1 MPPPSRPR
9 PLPGHRL
16 LAALLLAALA
26 GVGTEALAHGGPVK
40 VIEDR
45 FVVTVALWPA
55 AETTRL
61 RFFVRDFRSGRA
73 PAEDLSFRA
82 RILEERSRAVI
93 CEGAPASV
101 EDGEA
106 NVLCHFPRD
115 GFYEVFLQFWQD
127 GEPARVYEPEDWRV
141 WIGEAGSAGWVST
154 AVVGTAAVTIV
165 ILGVSSWRRRND
177 GKDGS

>member
-9 PLPGHRL
+9 PLPGHL
-16 LAALLLAALA
+16 LRAALLLAALA

-61 RFFVRDFRSGRA
+61 RFFVRDFRSGQA
-73 PAEDLSFRA
+73 PAEALSFRA
-82 RILEERSRAVI
+82 RILEDRSRAVV
-93 CEGAPASV
+93 CEGATAPV
-101 EDGEA
+101 QDGEA
-106 NVLCHFPRD
+106 NLLCRLPGD
-115 GFYEVFLQFWQD
+115 GFYEVFLQFWRD